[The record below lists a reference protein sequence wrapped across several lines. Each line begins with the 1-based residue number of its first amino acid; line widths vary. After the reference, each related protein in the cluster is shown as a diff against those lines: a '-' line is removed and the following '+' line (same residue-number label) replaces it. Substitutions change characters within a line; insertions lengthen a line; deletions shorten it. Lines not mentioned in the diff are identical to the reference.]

1 MPGYQTRQQQV
12 AIRGADSLL
21 IRSLLDRQQYAD
33 PAGQAEAAG
42 FSSANWSLF
51 GVLWP
56 SGLQLAA
63 YMASRPLKAG
73 ERILEVGCG
82 LALASLVCH
91 RRGID
96 ITASDAHPLARGFL
110 NDNVLLNAL
119 PPLAYQHGNWA
130 DAADPAADAP
140 GAQAG
145 PGVQGRF
152 DVIMGSD
159 VLYERDDHGHLA
171 GFVER
176 HAMPDAEVLIVDPD
190 RGNRPAFTR
199 RMHALGFALQ
209 QTRLSTPEADG
220 RPYRGR
226 MLHYSRTSDG
236 T

>member
-33 PAGQAEAAG
+33 PDGRAEAAG
-42 FSSANWSLF
+42 FSSATWPLF
-51 GVLWP
+51 GMLWP

-63 YMASRPLKAG
+63 HMAARPLKAG

-110 NDNVLLNAL
+110 LDNVLLNAL
-119 PPLAYQHGNWA
+119 PPLAYRHGNWA
-130 DAADPAADAP
+130 EPVDTRQDEAAAP
-140 GAQAG
+140 G
-145 PGVQGRF
+145 VEGRF

-171 GFVER
+171 GFVAR

-199 RMHALGFALQ
+199 RMDRLGFDLHQTAL
-209 QTRLSTPEADG
+209 RTPEADG
-220 RPYRGR
+220 LPYRGR
-226 MLHYSRTSDG
+226 LLRYVRSAP
-236 T
+236 

>member
-33 PAGQAEAAG
+33 PDGRAEAAG
-42 FSSANWSLF
+42 FSSATWPLF
-51 GVLWP
+51 GMLWP

-63 YMASRPLKAG
+63 HMAARPLKAG

-96 ITASDAHPLARGFL
+96 GTASDAHPLAPDFL
-110 NDNVLLNAL
+110 RDNLSLNAL
-119 PPLAYQHGNWA
+119 APLVYRRGDWAGRAGVPAAAHPA
-130 DAADPAADAP
+130 DAAP
-140 GAQAG
+140 
-145 PGVQGRF
+145 VQGRF

-159 VLYERDDHGHLA
+159 VLYERDEQGHLA
-171 GFVER
+171 RFVER
-176 HAMPDAEVLIVDPD
+176 HAEPDAEVLIVDPD

-199 RMHALGFALQ
+199 RMSGLGFVLHE
-209 QTRLSTPEADG
+209 TTLRTPEADG
-220 RPYRGR
+220 LPYRGR
-226 MLHYSRTSDG
+226 LLRYSRTAPA
-236 T
+236 